1 MDKYDVTLDVCIS
14 SVLSQSMVL
23 TPQVNNTRVLKVV
36 LDNRINP
43 WFSSIDFETLV
54 GFSYAASNR
63 KCRCLYRRRDGK
75 LLEQKRCSESP
86 PCKSCRRQPVACLQ
100 QVISY

>member
-43 WFSSIDFETLV
+43 WFSSIILRLLLAFHMQQVTENVDVCIEDETVNYLNRRDVQKALHANLV
-54 GFSYAASNR
+54 GVNR
-63 KCRCLYRRRDGK
+63 WLV
-75 LLEQKRCSESP
+75 CS
-86 PCKSCRRQPVACLQ
+86 K
-100 QVISY
+100 